1 MSATQTTPAP
11 AEPTTDRTDRSSL
24 VRWIGGGTAVVAGL
38 AAVAI
43 AVWPASATDK
53 ARADGEQVGEAIA
66 ALYDADSTTEVDAA
80 LADLDAAVAE
90 TRAGAGDAVADQ
102 AADQQDALATAAEGV
117 TGTLTADDEF
127 EADLYQAELD
137 YAIDDLTDN
146 ASDFRAEGPQVNQA
160 FWEGVEDGIDS

>member
-11 AEPTTDRTDRSSL
+11 AEPTTDRADRSSL

-80 LADLDAAVAE
+80 LADLDAAVA
-90 TRAGAGDAVADQ
+90 DQ
-102 AADQQDALATAAEGV
+102 AADQQDALAAAAEGV
-117 TGTLTADDEF
+117 TGSLTAGDEF
-127 EADLYQAELD
+127 EAELYQAELD

-160 FWEGVEDGIDS
+160 FWEGVEDGLGS